1 MADRTDPWH
10 VVHTVESAAG
20 LNGYQVNGPA
30 NFLIF
35 GDEVDELI
43 ALLHG
48 IKVDDAIR
56 QLDQLDV
63 SVGVQMQQTI
73 PGTELNFPAYGVPVT
88 DEIMPATPPHT
99 RRYIPGDEV

>member
-10 VVHTVESAAG
+10 VMHTVKSTTG

-63 SVGVQMQQTI
+63 SVGVQIAGQGTI
-73 PGTELNFPAYGVPVT
+73 PGTEHMGYPVT